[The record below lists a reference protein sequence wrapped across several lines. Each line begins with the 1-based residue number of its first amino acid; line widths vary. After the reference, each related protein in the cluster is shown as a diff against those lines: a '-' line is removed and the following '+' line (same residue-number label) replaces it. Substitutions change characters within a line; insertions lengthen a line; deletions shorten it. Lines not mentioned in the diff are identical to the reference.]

1 MISPNVLKLFVGSI
15 NMVDFSQNLKSF
27 ISQLSSDFR
36 NNKLQKH
43 QENVQHFH
51 LFKFRKD
58 VKREFLCRNDFVNK
72 NVQVTEN
79 VPVVSRLLD
88 VETQSWTVVCGRTE
102 PWHQPERSFCLF
114 VFFLITSLYWFFRI
128 ISVHTTVCLT
138 DAQNIVRTSTTT
150 RETFTDTRKITETE
164 TSKKKRI
171 LISGIFILTSLFLQL
186 YFCSVTQQTENFK
199 SLNENVTL
207 EVQNQTLRDW
217 FWVRSVW
224 NITESKITEWVVEQE
239 GVQEV
244 RLLESES
251 VIPQPQLHKY
261 LPQKVLMKL
270 FGAYK

>member
-27 ISQLSSDFR
+27 ISQLISDFR

-43 QENVQHFH
+43 QENAEYFH

-138 DAQNIVRTSTTT
+138 DAQNSNQRNIYWH
-150 RETFTDTRKITETE
+150 TENNRNRNKQ
-164 TSKKKRI
+164 KKKDFDQWHFYFNFLI
-171 LISGIFILTSLFLQL
+171 LQ
-186 YFCSVTQQTENFK
+186 SVVVFVLSYTTDRKLPALMQ
-199 SLNENVTL
+199 
-207 EVQNQTLRDW
+207 
-217 FWVRSVW
+217 
-224 NITESKITEWVVEQE
+224 ITEWNRNSWGAESNVTWLILGAV
-239 GVQEV
+239 G
-244 RLLESES
+244 LEYHR
-251 VIPQPQLHKY
+251 I
-261 LPQKVLMKL
+261 
-270 FGAYK
+270 

>member
-58 VKREFLCRNDFVNK
+58 VKREFLYRNDFVNK

-79 VPVVSRLLD
+79 APVVSRLLD

-138 DAQNIVRTSTTT
+138 DAQNSNQRNIYWHTENNRN
-150 RETFTDTRKITETE
+150 RKQA
-164 TSKKKRI
+164 KQKRI
-171 LISGIFILTSLFLQL
+171 LISLSKT
-186 YFCSVTQQTENFK
+186 
-199 SLNENVTL
+199 LNEIVTL

-224 NITESKITEWVVEQE
+224 NITESKITEWVVKQE
-239 GVQEV
+239 EVVQEV

-251 VIPQPQLHKY
+251 VVRQPQLYKY